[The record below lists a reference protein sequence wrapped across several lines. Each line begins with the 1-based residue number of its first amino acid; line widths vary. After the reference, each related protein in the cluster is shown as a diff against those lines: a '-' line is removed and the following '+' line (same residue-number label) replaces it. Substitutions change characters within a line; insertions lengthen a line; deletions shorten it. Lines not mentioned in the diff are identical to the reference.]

1 MSERT
6 ISYGKHAVG
15 GARKANEVT
24 LTVRVEPT
32 VWFDTKKQQ
41 NYTKGEHFSVTGDVW
56 NARHTDIIRGGQ
68 CIDYIVEKIAKGR
81 NAKNIRA
88 LWEVFHIQQMDAI
101 PKRFRTAIM
110 EFVEGRTETVVL
122 ERKRCQSYLLKAT
135 EKVTDYGTFTDGT
148 VTVKTEDGITEVIRL
163 NQCDEKTHP
172 ITERA
177 SETIGWLYEDAPSAD
192 DVASTAKI
200 DTNAKEYARAKEQAK
215 RQGVAAIK
223 RAAQGIVNAVSRG
236 AVGGGW
242 STALYYVQMAE
253 RWLSKTVE
261 K

>member
-1 MSERT
+1 MSKRT

-15 GARKANEVT
+15 GARKASEVT
-24 LTVRVEPT
+24 MTVCVEPT

-56 NARHTDIIRGGQ
+56 NATHTDIIRGGQ
-68 CIDYIVEKIAKGR
+68 CVDYITEKIAKDR
-81 NAKNIRA
+81 NTKNIRA
-88 LWEVFHIQQMDAI
+88 LWEVFHLQQMDAI
-101 PKRFRTAIM
+101 PKRFRTAIV
-110 EFVEGRTETVVL
+110 EFVEGKAETVVL

-148 VTVKTEDGITEVIRL
+148 VTVKTGDGITEVIRL
-163 NQCDEKTHP
+163 TQCDEKTHP

-177 SETIGWLYEDAPSAD
+177 SKAIGWLYEDAPGAE
-192 DVASTAKI
+192 DVARTAKI
-200 DTNAKEYARAKEQAK
+200 DTNAKEYVRAKEQAK

-223 RAAQGIVNAVSRG
+223 RTAQGIVNAVSRG
-236 AVGGGW
+236 AVGGDW
-242 STALYYVQMAE
+242 SAALDYVRMAE
-253 RWLSKTVE
+253 RALSKTVE